1 MAQENSQMSSKE
13 ILEMYFL
20 DNRAR
25 LLEIASFLDRIDR
38 YSGTP
43 DVKNDY
49 RYRSF
54 MKALKVV
61 AETGKE
67 RTKNVQ
73 LLFSDLSTEPADSVA
88 DPRAYGAWEG
98 MSREGD

>member
-1 MAQENSQMSSKE
+1 MAPENGRMSAKE

-25 LLEIASFLDRIDR
+25 LLEIASFLDRIGR
-38 YSGTP
+38 YSGASEA
-43 DVKNDY
+43 KNDF

-61 AETGKE
+61 MGTEKE
-67 RTKNVQ
+67 RTKNIQ
-73 LLFSDLSTEPADSVA
+73 LLFSDLSEEPIDTVV
-88 DPRAYGAWEG
+88 DPRAYGAWKEI
-98 MSREGD
+98 SREGD